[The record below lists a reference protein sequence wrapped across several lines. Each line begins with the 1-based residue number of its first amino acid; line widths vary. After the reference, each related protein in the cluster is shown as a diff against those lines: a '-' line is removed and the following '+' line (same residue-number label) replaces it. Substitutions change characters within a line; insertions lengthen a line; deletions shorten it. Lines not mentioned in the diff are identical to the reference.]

1 MDSFVLDGRNIFEL
15 SDEQFYQLCRRH
27 PEIHFERSASGE
39 LIIIPPTGSVSGNR
53 NFSLTTQLGRW
64 VDRHPELGVGFDS
77 STCFK
82 LPNGAVEVLTSPMEV
97 DCSAVLPGFVLK
109 LISILLG

>member
-1 MDSFVLDGRNIFEL
+1 MDSFVLDVRNIFEL

-27 PEIHFERSASGE
+27 PE
-39 LIIIPPTGSVSGNR
+39 
-53 NFSLTTQLGRW
+53 
-64 VDRHPELGVGFDS
+64 LGVGFDS

-82 LPNGAVEVLTSPMEV
+82 LPSGAVEVLMSPLEV

-109 LISILLG
+109 LTSILLG